1 MMLPKLGTIIALLVI
16 LLTENCSCAFSPSSR
31 RLGRLLQPCISNDE
45 HFCLSAKVKTDEDR
59 EGSLAAATKA
69 LGKVPYGETSR
80 KYRRTVF
87 NHDDWVSHR

>member
-1 MMLPKLGTIIALLVI
+1 MLLII
-16 LLTENCSCAFSPSSR
+16 LLAGHCVLAFSVAGH
-31 RLGRLLQPCISNDE
+31 RLGRLGSPLTSNDE
-45 HFCLSAKVKTDEDR
+45 HFCLSAKIDPNEDR

-87 NHDDWVSHR
+87 KHDDWVNHR

>member
-1 MMLPKLGTIIALLVI
+1 MSKLGIIVLLII
-16 LLTENCSCAFSPSSR
+16 LLAENCSLAFSVSSR
-31 RLGRLLQPCISNDE
+31 RLGRLVSPPTSNDE
-45 HFCLSAKVKTDEDR
+45 HFCLSAKIDPNEGR

-87 NHDDWVSHR
+87 KHDDWVNHR

>member
-1 MMLPKLGTIIALLVI
+1 MMLPQLGKVIALIII
-16 LLTENCSCAFSPSSR
+16 LLAENNFSCAFSPSSR
-31 RLGRLLQPCISNDE
+31 LGGRLSKPNDE
-45 HFCLSAKVKTDEDR
+45 HFCLLAKVNPDEDR

-87 NHDDWVSHR
+87 KHDDWVNHR

>member
-1 MMLPKLGTIIALLVI
+1 MLLSKLGIIVLLVI
-16 LLTENCSCAFSPSSR
+16 LLAENGSLAFSVSSR
-31 RLGRLLQPCISNDE
+31 RLGRLVSPPTSYDDE
-45 HFCLSAKVKTDEDR
+45 HFCLSAKIDPNEDR

-87 NHDDWVSHR
+87 KHDDWVNHR

>member
-1 MMLPKLGTIIALLVI
+1 MVLSKLGVIVLLII
-16 LLTENCSCAFSPSSR
+16 LLAGNCVLAFSVSCR
-31 RLGRLLQPCISNDE
+31 RLGRHVSPLTSNDE
-45 HFCLSAKVKTDEDR
+45 HFCLSAKIDPNEDR

-87 NHDDWVSHR
+87 KHDDWVNHR

>member
-1 MMLPKLGTIIALLVI
+1 MMLPQLGKVIVLIII
-16 LLTENCSCAFSPSSR
+16 LLAENNFSCAFLSSS
-31 RLGRLLQPCISNDE
+31 RLGRLSKPNDE
-45 HFCLSAKVKTDEDR
+45 HFCLLAKVNPDEDR

-87 NHDDWVSHR
+87 KHDDWVNHR

>member
-1 MMLPKLGTIIALLVI
+1 MLLSKLGIIVLLII
-16 LLTENCSCAFSPSSR
+16 LLAENCSLAFSVSYR
-31 RLGRLLQPCISNDE
+31 RLGRLESPSSFDDE
-45 HFCLSAKVKTDEDR
+45 HFCLSAKIDPNEDR

-87 NHDDWVSHR
+87 KHDDWVNHR